1 MTGPTAEPSGAP
13 GPTDNGLAAA
23 RYVPLTDIEPVIGAH
38 LLTALGR
45 ARIPAYLDVSPGRD
59 DTRRLFVA
67 ADERADARTIVA
79 AVVRAAG
86 GTAPPPPAHERPTL
100 DGVDVDAAFADMI
113 ADWHVDTVTAIRNA
127 EKALRRD
134 DADWKSRLELPDA
147 VEQPPELAWLDEHY
161 VPPPPP
167 PLPRLA
173 APTITAMAVIALSI
187 LVLGLGGEFG
197 LADKLTLLL
206 GVLGLLLGAG
216 ILLMRLRDRP
226 DDDDDDGAIV

>member
-1 MTGPTAEPSGAP
+1 VTEPTAQPGGPP
-13 GPTDNGLAAA
+13 GPTDNGLVAAH
-23 RYVPLTDIEPVIGAH
+23 YVPLTDLEPVLAAQ
-38 LLTALGR
+38 LLSALGR
-45 ARIPAYLDVSPGRD
+45 ARIPAYLDVTPAD
-59 DTRRLFVA
+59 DGTRRLFVS

-86 GTAPPPPAHERPTL
+86 GTVPPAPAHERASL
-100 DGVDVDAAFADMI
+100 DGVDVDAAFADLI

-127 EKALRRD
+127 ERALRRD
-134 DADWKSRLELPDA
+134 DPDWQAQLEAPEPA
-147 VEQPPELAWLDEHY
+147 QQPPELAWLDEHY

-187 LVLGLGGEFG
+187 LVLGLGGELG

-226 DDDDDDGAIV
+226 DDDDDDGAVV